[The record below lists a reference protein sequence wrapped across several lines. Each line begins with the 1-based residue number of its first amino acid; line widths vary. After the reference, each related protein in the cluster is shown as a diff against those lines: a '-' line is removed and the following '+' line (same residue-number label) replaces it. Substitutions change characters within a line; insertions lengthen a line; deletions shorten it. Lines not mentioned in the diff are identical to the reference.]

1 MVSGQCLQG
10 KDSTFVTVTYIYF
23 KSDKILDF
31 RLQIRYTKSALSVA
45 DFFGGV
51 LSDEFKSKTANRN

>member
-1 MVSGQCLQG
+1 MTDADGIRSVPAGRKS
-10 KDSTFVTVTYIYF
+10 YIYF